1 MKYRTSD
8 IHIKKEDLHLQ
19 SQVFKHILK
28 VGFPVAIQDGCIQI
42 AFIIITI
49 IANSRGLNDAAAVG
63 IVEKMITAIFIIPS
77 TMLATVSAL
86 SAQNIGAKD
95 YGRARTV
102 LKYAVIITTLYGI
115 IVALIVECVAPT
127 LLGLF
132 TKDTTVI
139 LLGVQYISSYI
150 IDTIFAGI
158 HFSFSGYFAKEM
170 ERVIL
175 ALFTILL
182 LFH

>member
-1 MKYRTSD
+1 MGTTVSQSVSVIIALISMKYRTSD

-28 VGFPVAIQDGCIQI
+28 VGFPVAIQDGCVQI
-42 AFIIITI
+42 AFMIITI
-49 IANSRGLNDAAAVG
+49 IANSRGLNDACCSRYCR
-63 IVEKMITAIFIIPS
+63 KDDYWPSLLFLS

-86 SAQNIGAKD
+86 SAQNIGAKT

-102 LKYAVIITTLYGI
+102 LKYAVMITTLYGI
-115 IVALIVECVAPT
+115 IVALIVEYAAPT

-132 TKDTTVI
+132 TKDTTVT

-150 IDTIFAGI
+150 MDTIFA
-158 HFSFSGYFAKEM
+158 
-170 ERVIL
+170 
-175 ALFTILL
+175 
-182 LFH
+182 

>member
-49 IANSRGLNDAAAVG
+49 IANSRGLNDAAIVG

-86 SAQNIGAKD
+86 SAQNILCQ
-95 YGRARTV
+95 RLRT
-102 LKYAVIITTLYGI
+102 
-115 IVALIVECVAPT
+115 C
-127 LLGLF
+127 
-132 TKDTTVI
+132 
-139 LLGVQYISSYI
+139 SYSI
-150 IDTIFAGI
+150 KIC
-158 HFSFSGYFAKEM
+158 GYNYYSLWNHCCF
-170 ERVIL
+170 
-175 ALFTILL
+175 
-182 LFH
+182 